1 MAVFGVPQAHE
12 DDPERAVR
20 AALALRDAFPEF
32 AGRVRSRHAHEV
44 ALRIGVNTGEVVSS
58 RESAARGEL
67 VVSGDPVN
75 VAARLQQRAAP
86 GEILVGTRTRTAA
99 QRAVAF
105 AGPRAT
111 EAKGKDDPV
120 EAWVALEVVSRPT
133 RRGVEGL
140 SAPLVGRD
148 AEMGVLLALAQRV
161 SHERAPQLVT
171 LYGQAAWGRAA
182 FSPSWSIGSDAT
194 SVF

>member
-12 DDPERAVR
+12 NDPERAVR

-32 AGRVRSRHAHEV
+32 AGRVRSTHAHEV

-105 AGPRAT
+105 AGPRAI

-120 EAWVALEVVSRPT
+120 EAWVALEVRP
-133 RRGVEGL
+133 
-140 SAPLVGRD
+140 
-148 AEMGVLLALAQRV
+148 
-161 SHERAPQLVT
+161 
-171 LYGQAAWGRAA
+171 AWGRAA